1 MSKQLT
7 GPKDETSQ
15 NVQTHLNVQTGPM
28 DDTGQNVQTYLN
40 VQTGPTDYTGQE
52 RIKRSELRGASIS
65 HTNPM
70 SQPLRVSFY
79 F

>member
-40 VQTGPTDYTGQE
+40 V
-52 RIKRSELRGASIS
+52 
-65 HTNPM
+65 
-70 SQPLRVSFY
+70 
-79 F
+79 